1 MPVKTWRRPAI
12 ALAVALGL
20 AALPGVARADDARDR
35 PRVLA
40 LETAL
45 TAYEQDGR
53 GYQSQAAEKIDEP
66 GSERLTVFSPQI
78 LLLVRQSARLV
89 HRVWVPLDV
98 VTSASANATD
108 VRRKA
113 PDVMSQASRQNQA
126 GTLDWTSTYTAR
138 RGTDATLRS
147 AFHIEENFRA
157 WTVAG
162 GGTQSL
168 ADDNA
173 TVSGS
178 ASHTY
183 DWFDTYDPVGHR
195 LGRSSRTTTHG
206 TLGATQ
212 LLGPTTVAHASYG
225 LSVQYGTLGNTW
237 NTVPFD
243 YEKRG
248 NEDLPRV
255 RTRHAVSARFA
266 QWLPWD
272 GALKGYHRVY
282 ADDWGLVAN
291 TTEVQLH
298 QRFTSFLRARASYR
312 FHTQSG
318 VDFFTTRA
326 RPDAFPRASDSD
338 LARFDAHAVGG
349 KVTFE
354 SPVGGLRELRF
365 ELGFERYWRTDGLS
379 VNVGLWQTGLRF

>member
-298 QRFTSFLRARASYR
+298 QRFTSFLPGAPRTGSTPRAASTSSPPAPGPTR
-312 FHTQSG
+312 S
-318 VDFFTTRA
+318 RA
-326 RPDAFPRASDSD
+326 RPTAISPASTPTRSAARSRSSRRWAACASSGSSSASSAIGAPTAFR
-338 LARFDAHAVGG
+338 
-349 KVTFE
+349 
-354 SPVGGLRELRF
+354 
-365 ELGFERYWRTDGLS
+365 
-379 VNVGLWQTGLRF
+379 